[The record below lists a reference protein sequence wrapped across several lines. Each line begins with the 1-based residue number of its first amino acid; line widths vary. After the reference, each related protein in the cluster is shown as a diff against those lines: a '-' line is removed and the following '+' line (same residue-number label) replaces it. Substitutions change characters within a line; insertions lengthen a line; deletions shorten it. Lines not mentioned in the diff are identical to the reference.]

1 MKHIL
6 LKEIAPLGRVAFENW
21 INDRAPRMGAAL
33 AYYIALS
40 LAPSVLIL
48 LAIAGLAFGTQA
60 AEGRLVS
67 QIQGFVGYEGTKA
80 IHTMIEGARRPFRGI
95 ATTVFA
101 LVTVFF
107 AASAVVSELRD
118 AMNTVWQI
126 PEDTTSSA
134 VRSIF
139 NVVKDRLL
147 SFALVLAFGLFLV
160 VSLIVN
166 AWIFAA
172 GKYLNS
178 GTAPPEALVQT
189 TDWVASFV
197 VVTVLFAFIF
207 KVLPAVPLRWG
218 DVAMGAIGTSLLFVA
233 GKLLLGVYLGKAGF
247 TDTYG
252 VTGSLIII
260 LVWVYYS
267 AQVLFL
273 GAEFTRAYATRFGS
287 MRAPNDDHRAGSNP
301 GIGQEALG
309 PKSSKGFD
317 QSLKLHM

>member
-1 MKHIL
+1 MKHIPL
-6 LKEIAPLGRVAFENW
+6 RQIAPLSKVAFQNW
-21 INDRAPRMGAAL
+21 ISDRAPRMGAAL

-48 LAIAGLAFGTQA
+48 LAIAGWAFGAQA

-67 QIQGFVGYEGTKA
+67 QLQGFVGYEGARA
-80 IHTMIEGARRPFRGI
+80 IQTMIEGASRPSRGI
-95 ATTVFA
+95 AASVFA

-118 AMNTVWQI
+118 AMNTIWRV

-147 SFALVLAFGLFLV
+147 SFVLVLACGLFLA

-178 GTAPPEALVQT
+178 GTAPPEALVQA
-189 TDWVASFV
+189 TDWVVSFV

-207 KVLPAVPLRWG
+207 KVLPAVPLHWN
-218 DVAMGAIGTSLLFVA
+218 DVAMGAVVTSILFVA

-252 VTGSLIII
+252 ATGSLIII

-273 GAEFTRAYATRFGS
+273 GAEFTRAYACRFGS
-287 MRAPNDDHRAGSNP
+287 IRAPA
-301 GIGQEALG
+301 A
-309 PKSSKGFD
+309 
-317 QSLKLHM
+317 